1 MKSKPKFHRKPRQIT
16 NASIV
21 GTVEDIE
28 IVELSDSEK
37 SIYLKIHEWPNWIIP
52 LDDQKVLSPEDI
64 KKGNKYLFKG
74 DLNFYEPTLVADNIF
89 IKSQSAEIKNILD
102 KGSNNQ
108 KMVAIT
114 GKISEIVLRSTKRGA
129 KIAIVRFS
137 KIPNLQAMF
146 FDEEQI
152 EKCQILFK
160 EKKELTVT
168 GELNFQEPQF
178 DVEIVNPITSS

>member
-1 MKSKPKFHRKPRQIT
+1 MKSKPKFHQKSRQIT
-16 NASIV
+16 NTSIV
-21 GTVEDIE
+21 GTVENIE

-37 SIYLKIHEWPNWIIP
+37 SIYLKIHEWPNW
-52 LDDQKVLSPEDI
+52 LVNFDDQRVLSPEDI

-74 DLNFYEPTLVADNIF
+74 DLSFYEPTLVAENIF
-89 IKSQSAEIKNILD
+89 IKSQSAEIKNIFD

-129 KIAIVRFS
+129 KIATVRFI
-137 KIPNLQAMF
+137 KIPNFQVMF

-152 EKCQILFK
+152 EKCHILFK
-160 EKKELTVT
+160 EKKGLTVT
-168 GELNFQEPQF
+168 GELNLQEPQF
-178 DVEIVNPITSS
+178 DVEIISPVTG